1 MFTYYEY
8 LYYNKDGDFMQKAK
22 IIFMGTPCFCVPILN
37 MLIDNYDVS
46 LVVTQPD
53 KEAGRGKELKKSEV
67 KKVALERNIEVF
79 QPTRIRN
86 DYEIIKEKQPDL
98 IVTCAYGQILPKEL
112 LMIPKYGCINVH
124 ASLLPKWRG
133 GAPIHRA
140 IMEGDKKTGITI
152 MYMDEHMD
160 TGDIITTREVEI
172 PSDMTTGELHDTL
185 SLIGRDLLKE
195 TIPSILNGTNPRTKQ
210 DEQSA
215 TYAKLIKK
223 EDEIIDFS
231 KTAEEIYN
239 QIRGLNP
246 YPGATT
252 KLDGKIMKIYKAEI
266 SIYDQK
272 EDYGKIV
279 ALSKDKIEVAV
290 KNGAI
295 IFTEIKPEGKKQIK
309 VKDYLNGINK
319 EELLKKS
326 FGDM

>member
-1 MFTYYEY
+1 ME
-8 LYYNKDGDFMQKAK
+8 KAK
-22 IIFMGTPCFCVPILN
+22 IIFMGTPEFCVPILN

-53 KEAGRGKELKKSEV
+53 KEVGRGREV
-67 KKVALERNIEVF
+67 RPSAIKKVAVERGVDIF
-79 QPTRIRN
+79 QPIRIRN
-86 DYEIIKEKQPDL
+86 DYEIIKEIKPDL

-112 LMIPKYGCINVH
+112 LEIPKYGCINVH
-124 ASLLPKWRG
+124 ASLLPRWRG

-160 TGDIITTREVEI
+160 TGDMIEVREMEITN
-172 PSDMTTGELHDTL
+172 DLTTGQLHDSL
-185 SLIGRDLLKE
+185 SIMGKELLE
-195 TIPSILNGTNPRTKQ
+195 EVIPSILNKTNSRTKQ
-210 DEQSA
+210 DENLA

-231 KTAEEIYN
+231 KKAEEIYN

-246 YPGATT
+246 HPGATT
-252 KLDGKIMKIYKAEI
+252 KLDGKIIKVYKAEI
-266 SIYDQK
+266 KKYDQK
-272 EDYGKIV
+272 ENNGKIV
-279 ALSKDKIEVAV
+279 SLYKDGIGVAV
-290 KNGAI
+290 NNGEI

-326 FGDM
+326 FGDV